1 MLPQGRINMSAI
13 NMGATNGLIIN
24 MGVMHGLIIMRRKGQ
39 EGATH

>member
-1 MLPQGRINMSAI
+1 MSAI